1 MNTHTRNGTAGA
13 AALVSVVFVAALLTG
28 CGTFAGTRQGYPGVR
43 YEEARDYA
51 GIPEAESKAAAPA
64 PAAPMALSRSAGGAF
79 AADAAGNAA
88 SQPASNEPAGGR
100 MRIYSGSGRLLV
112 DRPDE
117 TRQEIVRTAEAAGGY
132 LESVYG
138 TTVTVRVPAARFSE
152 LFERFLSLGEVLGR
166 SVESYDV
173 TEQFT
178 DLTARLEV
186 ARLSRDR
193 LYLLLERTEDV
204 RERIRILREITRLNE
219 EIERIENT
227 LAMIESAVAF
237 SRITLE
243 LVPRIESS
251 TGMDRPIPFDWIA
264 SLNPLYGSIASLK
277 GAFEL
282 PLGPEFAVF
291 DRETSFRAET
301 ADGVRIRAGS
311 IRNRPEGSAEFWQR
325 ALLYHLAPYYRSAE
339 QKTIGELH
347 GAVFTSKDQKPFT
360 YFVGVLTRG
369 TELYVAEVFF
379 PSAESLGT
387 HETAVETAFAGLEVR
402 P

>member
-1 MNTHTRNGTAGA
+1 MI
-13 AALVSVVFVAALLTG
+13 ALLAG
-28 CGTFAGTRQGYPGVR
+28 CGTFTGGREEYAGAGYQ
-43 YEEARDYA
+43 EAGDYA
-51 GIPEAESKAAAPA
+51 EYPAAEAESKA
-64 PAAPMALSRSAGGAF
+64 AAPMALSRSAGRSF
-79 AADAAGNAA
+79 AADTAGTADP
-88 SQPASNEPAGGR
+88 QPAPNEPAGDR

-117 TRQEIVRTAEAAGGY
+117 TRQEIVKTAEAAGGY

-138 TTVTVRVPAARFSE
+138 TTVTVRVPAARFAE
-152 LFERFLSLGEVLGR
+152 LFERFLSLGEVLSR

-204 RERIRILREITRLNE
+204 KERIRILREITRLNE
-219 EIERIENT
+219 EIERIEST
-227 LAMIESAVAF
+227 LTTIRSAVEF

-251 TGMDRPIPFDWIA
+251 TGLDRPIPFDWIA
-264 SLNPLYGSIASLK
+264 SLNPLYGSIASMK
-277 GAFEL
+277 GTFEL

-311 IRNRPEGSAEFWQR
+311 VENRPEGSPEFWQR
-325 ALLYHLAPYYRSAE
+325 ALLHHLAPYYRSAE
-339 QKTIGELH
+339 QKTVGELH
-347 GAVFTSKDQKPFT
+347 GAIFTSKDQRPFT
-360 YFVGVLTRG
+360 YFVGVLIRG

-379 PSAESLGT
+379 PNAESLGA
-387 HETAVETAFAGLEVR
+387 HGAAIETAFETLEVTR
-402 P
+402 